1 MNDKYSYSAID
12 TPSYDEIINFLVH
25 DQPEITFKIG
35 SEHFKSK
42 IHKMNGDR
50 PLLYKFKLTPFQ
62 NQEVHCSF
70 DVGTDKY
77 FFKSKINTELNDLV
91 LIWPSEIFKLQGENN
106 FRFAVPEDMNYV
118 CEITHIN
125 GFPKKISCQ
134 IRDMSLGGIKL
145 ICPVVGRKD
154 YSESEMTLKIIIK
167 DYELYDV
174 PCQVKLY
181 VPPKGSSRTQIS
193 LKFLDNSAS
202 FLTDLHNLLIYLDRV
217 QRGKILD

>member
-12 TPSYDEIINFLVH
+12 TASYDEIINFLVH

-35 SEHFKSK
+35 SEHFISK
-42 IHKMNGDR
+42 IHKMNNGR
-50 PLLYKFKLTPFQ
+50 PLLYKFKLILFQ
-62 NQEVHCSF
+62 NLEVLCSF
-70 DVGTDKY
+70 DVGSDKY
-77 FFKSKINTELNDLV
+77 FFKSKINTELNDLI
-91 LIWPSEIFKLQGENN
+91 LAWPSEIFKLQRQNH
-106 FRFAVPEDMNYV
+106 FRFAVPEGMDYV

-125 GFPKKISCQ
+125 GYPKSISCQ

-145 ICPVVGRKD
+145 ECPVEVRKNYTD
-154 YSESEMTLKIIIK
+154 CEMTLRILIK
-167 DYELYDV
+167 DYELIDV

-181 VPPKGSSRTQIS
+181 VPPEGSSRAQIG

-202 FLTDLHNLLIYLDRV
+202 FLTDLHSLLIYLDRV